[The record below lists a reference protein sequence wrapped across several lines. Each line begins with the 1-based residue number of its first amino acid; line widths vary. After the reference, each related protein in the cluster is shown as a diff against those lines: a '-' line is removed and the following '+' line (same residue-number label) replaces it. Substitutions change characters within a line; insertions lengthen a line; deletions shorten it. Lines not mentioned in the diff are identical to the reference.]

1 MTADR
6 SNQYAPRLSPDR
18 SRAGRR
24 FGAITVRSAV
34 DPASGLAS
42 PALDRRLGL
51 AAVPP
56 ERKKSS
62 MAMSR
67 TFTQL
72 AILAALLPGA
82 SAWAQKAKY
91 TRTQDVKVDVK
102 LSERVKPIVAKDAK
116 DASQQQPELTADQ
129 VLAVEG
135 LVGAIRAEQ
144 EQILVDLIVKTP
156 DTEVEEKSDY
166 YFRLGEL
173 YAKQQR
179 YWRLEGTKQL
189 IASDQTRNPQQKAKL
204 KGEADA
210 DADKAKNYL
219 LKAVKTYKALSDN
232 EAFRNYPKMD
242 MALFYY
248 GYTLQSGKYMKEARS
263 VYDKLLKNYPSSKY
277 VPEAHLAFADYF
289 FEIGQL
295 DDAEARY
302 KMVLKFPK
310 STAYYY
316 AMYKMGWIDLNKQR
330 FQDALETF
338 FQVAQ
343 ATRNDPK
350 NEILNRAS
358 KKDFVRAYAE
368 VGKADKAYVAFQ
380 RVDQR
385 YAFDMLEVLADLYL
399 GEGKSDKAIYVYQE
413 LMRLAPTNKNVC
425 LWQYNIAHAELS
437 MVGAQN
443 GDKVKEIENLV
454 RLWNGLKGKKTLPA
468 SEAQECHDNAAAM
481 SGELARA
488 YHSESAK
495 TKNPETLAY
504 ADKLYNIYLKVFP
517 DAEDFAD
524 TQYYYAELLWS
535 RADAEKNPRL
545 QTELWENAALA
556 FTDVVKHGKVQP
568 RLMKESAYAS
578 VLGWKNALNVDPR
591 ARVQA
596 DMDKPNDVNAA
607 PLPIPEREQK
617 MLAAFDIYI
626 NYIKD
631 PKDDDLVG
639 MKFLKANTYRKYNHY
654 DEAIPMFLDII
665 DHHKQH
671 ETAEFSANLL
681 LDIYNNQK
689 DYKAMLALVDKLD
702 GDPKFLE
709 GKDTLKDVLAKL
721 KVQAVRKDAEDLEK
735 KGRTSNDYGK
745 LTACGQRYLDIYN
758 RNPEATDN
766 DQVLYNAGVCFEEG
780 KSIGAAILAY
790 NLLEKYYPNSK
801 VTARAI
807 ARLGKAYG
815 DIAFYD
821 KASDKYEQYAKKYAG
836 EKDAYDL
843 MSDAVFFR
851 KGIGDDKQ
859 AIDDTKYFIK
869 TFSQKKPQEAASA
882 MFSLTGIYEKQGDN
896 DAVIKHLREYIHQ
909 FGDRGGADRL
919 VVAHSKIGQV
929 LWHQSCPVKEVDGA
943 CIRVTRERAI
953 SSKRQKKT
961 NRKGVVEQP
970 QQCGPESKIKLTVVK
985 RDDKKLRE
993 AMAAFTS
1000 AAREFEKRQ
1009 GKTGGDEPVARHFY
1023 GLAKLAE
1030 ADRDF
1035 ETYLD
1040 LKFPQGLNFDPA
1052 PEHKAMVAKS
1062 NKRLTDWVTQK
1073 TKIGGSAKSKYN
1085 AVFAIKDNADSIVA
1099 AARIGQIS
1107 QDFSDALFTA
1117 EIPKDVRTGQFA
1129 EDKVGAYCDRLT
1141 EIADPLEA
1149 TSLAA
1154 YGECLGKSTEL
1165 GWFSEW
1171 SKLCEREL
1179 GQIKPEEFPTASE
1192 LRADPDRV
1200 APITDVEP
1208 PAKLD

>member
-1 MTADR
+1 M
-6 SNQYAPRLSPDR
+6 
-18 SRAGRR
+18 
-24 FGAITVRSAV
+24 V
-34 DPASGLAS
+34 
-42 PALDRRLGL
+42 
-51 AAVPP
+51 
-56 ERKKSS
+56 
-62 MAMSR
+62 MSR
-67 TFTQL
+67 ISTKL
-72 AILAALLPGA
+72 AILGVLLSSPAG
-82 SAWAQKAKY
+82 WAQKAKY
-91 TRTQDVKVDVK
+91 SRQQDVKVEVK
-102 LSERVKPIVAKDAK
+102 LSDRVKPIVAKDAK
-116 DASQQQPELTADQ
+116 EQKQQQPELSADQ

-135 LVGAIRAEQ
+135 LVGGIRAEQ
-144 EQILVDLIVKTP
+144 EQILIDLITKTP
-156 DTEVEEKSDY
+156 DSEVEEKSDY

-179 YWRLEGTKQL
+179 FYRLNGIQAL
-189 IASDQTRNPQQKAKL
+189 IQSDQTRDPQQKAKL
-204 KGEADA
+204 KADA
-210 DADKAKNYL
+210 DRGQGRAKEFL
-219 LKAVKTYKALSDN
+219 IKAVKTYKALTDN

-248 GYTLQSGKYMKEARS
+248 GFTLQSGKYMKEART

-302 KMVLKFPK
+302 RMVLKFPK
-310 STAYYY
+310 SPAYWY

-343 ATRNDPK
+343 ATRTDK
-350 NEILNRAS
+350 KQEVLNRAA

-368 VGKADKAYVAFQ
+368 VGKADKAYVTFQ

-385 YAFDMLEVLADLYL
+385 FAFDMLEVLADLYL
-399 GEGKSDKAIYVYQE
+399 SEGKSDKAIYVYQE
-413 LMRLAPTNKNVC
+413 LMRMAPTNKNVC

-437 MVGAQN
+437 MPGAQN
-443 GDKVKEIENLV
+443 SDKVKEIENLV

-504 ADKLYNIYLKVFP
+504 ADKLYKVYLQVFP

-535 RADAEKNPRL
+535 RADAERNPRM

-556 FTDVVKHGKVQP
+556 FTDVVKHGKVGP
-568 RLMKESAYAS
+568 KLMKEAAYAA

-591 ARVQA
+591 VKAQA
-596 DMDKPNDVNAA
+596 DMDKVNDTKAA

-639 MKFLKANTYRKYNHY
+639 MKFLKANTYRRYNHY
-654 DEAIPMFLDII
+654 DKAIPMFLDII

-689 DYKAMLALVDKLD
+689 DFKSMLALVDKLD

-709 GKDTLKDVLAKL
+709 GKDTLKEVLAKL
-721 KVQAVRKDAEDLEK
+721 KVQAVRKEGEELE
-735 KGRTSNDYGK
+735 RVGK
-745 LTACGQRYLDIYN
+745 ASKDFSKLVACGQRYLDIYN
-758 RNPEATDN
+758 RNPEAPDN

-780 KSIGAAILAY
+780 KSISAAILAY

-801 VTARAI
+801 TTARAV

-821 KASDKYEQYAKKYAG
+821 KASDKLEQYAKKYAG
-836 EKDAYDL
+836 EKDAYDA
-843 MSDAVFFR
+843 MSEAVFFR

-859 AIDDTKYFIK
+859 AIDDTKYFVK
-869 TFSQKKPQEAASA
+869 TFSQKKPQEAANA
-882 MFSLTGIYEKQGDN
+882 MFSLTAVFEKAGDGE
-896 DAVIKHLREYIHQ
+896 AVIKHLREYIHQ
-909 FGDRGGADRL
+909 FGERGGADRL
-919 VVAHSKIGQV
+919 VVAYTKIGQV
-929 LWHQSCPVKEVDGA
+929 LWHQSCPVKEVDGS
-943 CIRVTRERAI
+943 CIRVVRERAI
-953 SSKRQKKT
+953 SKQKKKV
-961 NRKGVVEQP
+961 NKKGVAEQP
-970 QQCGPESKIKLTVVK
+970 LQCGPESKIKLTVVK
-985 RDDKKLRE
+985 RDERKLKE
-993 AMAAFTS
+993 ALAAFS
-1000 AAREFEKRQ
+1000 AAVREFDKRQ
-1009 GKTGGDEPVARHFY
+1009 GKISGDEAAARHYY

-1030 ADRDF
+1030 ADKEF
-1035 ETYLD
+1035 ESYLD

-1052 PEHKAMVAKS
+1052 PEHKAIAAKS
-1062 NKRLTDWVTQK
+1062 DKRLKDWVAQK
-1073 TKIGGSAKSKYN
+1073 TKIGGTAKAKYN
-1085 AVFAIKDNADSIVA
+1085 AVFAVKDNADSIAA

-1129 EDKVGAYCDRLT
+1129 DDKVAAYCDRLT

-1149 TSLAA
+1149 TSLAS
-1154 YGECLGKSTEL
+1154 YGECLSKSTEL

-1179 GQIKPEEFPTASE
+1179 GQIKPEEYPTASE
-1192 LRADPDRV
+1192 LRGDPNQV
-1200 APITDVEP
+1200 APITDVEAP
-1208 PAKLD
+1208 SKLD